1 MMIRIILACLSVL
14 PLAWGQRDFFE
25 MEPTKYSE
33 AVATDPM
40 AMLAAAWKS
49 GKKPLPDK
57 SDPLEVL
64 KVVLKELEVP
74 IESQGLVYS
83 KTSKQNN
90 LITPQNPR
98 SVFFGDNAYV
108 GYVPGGDIEVAAMDP
123 VLGPVFYLLHVNQV
137 GEGEWVM
144 RANSC
149 LQCHGTSRTELV
161 PGLLVRSV
169 FVQEDGHPLL
179 GAGTFLTTHASPLKA
194 RWGGW
199 FVTGMHGEARHM
211 GNTIAVELDDGGVEF
226 DFENGANWTS
236 LEGKVN
242 TSKYLAKTS
251 NIVALMVLE
260 HQCKMDNLLN
270 KASLEY
276 RRLVYLQKAINPETD
291 IKADGMAARAAK
303 DLVEQIVR
311 YMLFT
316 DEMDLGDGV
325 EGDGAFS
332 AAFEA
337 RGPMNEG
344 GDSLREL
351 RLYGRLFKNRCSYM
365 IYSTAFETMPDA
377 VRDLVLT
384 RIWEV
389 MSGEDESEEF
399 SDLGKSEKRRIL
411 SIVKETVPR
420 LPGCW
425 E

>member
-1 MMIRIILACLSVL
+1 
-14 PLAWGQRDFFE
+14 
-25 MEPTKYSE
+25 
-33 AVATDPM
+33 
-40 AMLAAAWKS
+40 
-49 GKKPLPDK
+49 
-57 SDPLEVL
+57 
-64 KVVLKELEVP
+64 
-74 IESQGLVYS
+74 
-83 KTSKQNN
+83 
-90 LITPQNPR
+90 
-98 SVFFGDNAYV
+98 
-108 GYVPGGDIEVAAMDP
+108 
-123 VLGPVFYLLHVNQV
+123 
-137 GEGEWVM
+137 
-144 RANSC
+144 
-149 LQCHGTSRTELV
+149 
-161 PGLLVRSV
+161 
-169 FVQEDGHPLL
+169 
-179 GAGTFLTTHASPLKA
+179 
-194 RWGGW
+194 
-199 FVTGMHGEARHM
+199 M

-226 DFENGANWTS
+226 DFEHGANWTS

-303 DLVEQIVR
+303 DLAEQIVR

-344 GDSLREL
+344 GDSLRDL